1 MLHVGLQ
8 QQVDAVRQ
16 GISEVFPLAKLDQ
29 VCGLDLI
36 DVIGANPLVA
46 DVDWE
51 QMIGMMVTK
60 SDLPGLGTYLKLFQD
75 TLKLVK
81 NSEIGDCILL
91 FGREVKVQT
100 FRREFCKAIFGVPQV
115 NKSKAIKFTSEVASV
130 GKPCHF
136 DNCHTEIQIRESQSR
151 LNFQTSFVKEVAQT
165 HQQTPQIKVE
175 GAARL
180 QLQFKPHPSLSS
192 LTGNTAAR
200 VSLKCL
206 EIESCALFC

>member
-16 GISEVFPLAKLDQ
+16 GISEAFPLAKLDQ

-46 DVDWE
+46 DEDWE
-51 QMIGMMVTK
+51 QMIGMMVMK

-115 NKSKAIKFTSEVASV
+115 NTSKAIKFTSEVASV

-165 HQQTPQIKVE
+165 HQQTHQIKVE

-192 LTGNTAAR
+192 GNMAAR
-200 VSLKCL
+200 VSLKFKCL

>member
-46 DVDWE
+46 DEVWE
-51 QMIGMMVTK
+51 QMIDMMVMK
-60 SDLPGLGTYLKLFQD
+60 SDLPGLATYLKLFQD

-81 NSEIGDCILL
+81 NSEISNCILL

-115 NKSKAIKFTSEVASV
+115 NTNKAIKFTSEVAV
-130 GKPCHF
+130 LGKPCKF
-136 DNCHTEIQIRESQSR
+136 DNCQTEIHIRESQSR
-151 LNFQTSFVKEVAQT
+151 LNFQSSSVSTVAQT
-165 HQQTPQIKVE
+165 HQIKVE

-180 QLQFKPHPSLSS
+180 QLQFKPHPLLSS

-200 VSLKCL
+200 VSLNCL
-206 EIESCALFC
+206 EIESRALFC